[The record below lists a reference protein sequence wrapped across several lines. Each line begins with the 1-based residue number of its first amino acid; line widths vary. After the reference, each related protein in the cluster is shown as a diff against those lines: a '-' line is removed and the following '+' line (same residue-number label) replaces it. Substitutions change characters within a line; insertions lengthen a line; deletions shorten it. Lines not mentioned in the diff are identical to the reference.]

1 MQSAFRVIE
10 CVAPRSWIDGPALV
24 RFVMGS
30 KGKITTAEAMWAIHE
45 IALAGGFIV
54 CLREQTPGSV
64 SIVTADK
71 PPAGIQMAE
80 GILHVDGMLPTWS
93 RVCFEP
99 QHQKIDEI
107 RRSLTLTGLPN
118 AAVPNRADRSP
129 LFPRGIPHNH
139 DIQDLA
145 TKIDSEKNSGKS
157 INEIAREFTGES
169 KGSDRKARNLLRQ
182 IRRMKHDGKI
192 NL

>member
-1 MQSAFRVIE
+1 MQSAFRVLE
-10 CVAPRSWIDGPALV
+10 CVAPRSWIDGPSLV

-45 IALAGGFIV
+45 IARAGGFIV
-54 CLREQTPGSV
+54 HFHEQALPPI

-80 GILHVDGMLPTWS
+80 GILHVDGISPIWS
-93 RVCFEP
+93 NLDFEP
-99 QHQKIDEI
+99 QHQRIDEI

-118 AAVPNRADRSP
+118 AAMPSRADRSP
-129 LFPRGIPHNH
+129 LFPRGVPHNH

-145 TKIDSEKNSGKS
+145 TKIDSEKNLGKS
-157 INEIAREFTGES
+157 MNEIAREFTREP
-169 KGSDRKARNLLRQ
+169 KGSDRKARSLLRQ
-182 IRRMKHDGKI
+182 IRRMRHDGKI